1 MASCKFPSG
10 ARLQITLER
19 NSLLFIAKSDSG
31 FNSPRLEF
39 GGVRDLVRVVCGEA
53 LCQIG
58 CHSDIVAL
66 GFRLASEDVN
76 IVEHACI
83 SKGWLA
89 KP

>member
-1 MASCKFPSG
+1 
-10 ARLQITLER
+10 
-19 NSLLFIAKSDSG
+19 
-31 FNSPRLEF
+31 
-39 GGVRDLVRVVCGEA
+39 

-66 GFRLASEDVN
+66 GFRLAFENVD
-76 IVEHACI
+76 IVKHACI